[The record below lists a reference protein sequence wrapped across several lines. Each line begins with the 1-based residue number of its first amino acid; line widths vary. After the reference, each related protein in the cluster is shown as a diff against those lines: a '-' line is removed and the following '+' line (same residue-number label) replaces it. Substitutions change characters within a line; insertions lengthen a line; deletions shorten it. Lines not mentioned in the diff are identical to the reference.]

1 MRFPI
6 RLIFATALTVAIPA
20 EVMYTPQYLGSGYR
34 AAALNEH
41 GELAGDR
48 VGTVQQAALFN
59 GTNWIRTGF
68 TGSHLA
74 SSTLF
79 DINENHFAVGL
90 NTLPPDEDPSNSVFA
105 VRVHRDAPFDII
117 SLGTL
122 TGEHGTARARS
133 INNLNVAV
141 GDSLNAAGKQR
152 AVRFETNG
160 TVTDLGTLGGDSST
174 AVAINDHGIIA
185 GESKNAAGQTRGFIL
200 GEDGAMRDIGTL
212 GGSETFVAA
221 MNNQGVIVGQS
232 STPSGDLEAFVFAND
247 QMQPLG
253 ALGGSESSALGINDA
268 GVIVGS
274 ARKSNGALAPFIKY
288 PAQPMQDLSSLIS
301 TIHQDEL
308 IMARAINN
316 RGSIIAV
323 GSNNG
328 SHYLLRPGALT
339 ITTFANFA
347 RVRFAAPGETAVL
360 IERSFDLT
368 NWTQHASIGV
378 VREPFNIDFAMGTA
392 RAFFRATVTRPN

>member
-1 MRFPI
+1 
-6 RLIFATALTVAIPA
+6 
-20 EVMYTPQYLGSGYR
+20 MYTPQYLGSGYR

-41 GELAGDR
+41 GELAGNR
-48 VGTVQQAALFN
+48 AGTIEQAALFD
-59 GTNWIRTGF
+59 GTNWVRNGF
-68 TGSHLA
+68 TGTHLA

-90 NTLPPDEDPSNSVFA
+90 NTLPPEEDPSNSVYA

-122 TGEHGTARARS
+122 TGEHGTAKARS
-133 INNLNVAV
+133 INNLNVSV
-141 GDSLNAAGKQR
+141 GDSLNAAGKLR

-174 AVAINDHGIIA
+174 AVAINDQGVIA
-185 GESKNAAGQTRGFIL
+185 GESKNIGGQTRGFIF
-200 GEDGAMRDIGTL
+200 GADRIMRDIGTL
-212 GGSETFVAA
+212 GGNETFVAA
-221 MNNQGVIVGQS
+221 MNNHGAIVGQS
-232 STPSGDLEAFVFAND
+232 FTSSGALEAFLFTNG

-253 ALGGSESSALGINDA
+253 TLGGNESSALGINDD

-274 ARKSNGALAPFIKY
+274 SRKANGALTAFINH
-288 PAQPMQDLSSLIS
+288 PGHPMQDLASLVPS
-301 TIHQDEL
+301 IHQDAL
-308 IMARAINN
+308 ISARAINN

-328 SHYLLRPGALT
+328 SHYLLRPGALI

-360 IERSFDLT
+360 IERSYNLKD
-368 NWTQHASIGV
+368 WTLHASIGV
-378 VREPFNIDFAMGTA
+378 VREPFNIDFVMGTA
-392 RAFFRATVTRPN
+392 PRAFFRATVARPD

>member
-1 MRFPI
+1 
-6 RLIFATALTVAIPA
+6 
-20 EVMYTPQYLGSGYR
+20 MYSPQYLGVGYR

-48 VGTVQQAALFN
+48 VGTIQQAALFD
-59 GTNWIRTGF
+59 GTNWVRNGF

-122 TGEHGTARARS
+122 TGEHGTSKARS

-141 GDSLNAAGKQR
+141 GDSLNAAGKLR
-152 AVRFETNG
+152 AVRFEANG
-160 TVTDLGTLGGDSST
+160 AVTDLGTLGGDSST
-174 AVAINDHGIIA
+174 AVSINDDGVIA
-185 GESKNAAGQTRGFIL
+185 GESKNSAGQTRGFVI
-200 GEDGAMRDIGTL
+200 GADRIMRDIGTL

-221 MNNQGVIVGQS
+221 MNNHGAIVGQS
-232 STPSGDLEAFVFAND
+232 LTESGALEAFVFANG

-253 ALGGSESSALGINDA
+253 TLGGTESSALGINDA

-274 ARKSNGALAPFIKY
+274 ARKANGALASFVKFPG
-288 PAQPMQDLSSLIS
+288 QPMQDIAFLVPKF
-301 TIHQDEL
+301 HDDEL

-316 RGSIIAV
+316 RGSIIGV
-323 GSNNG
+323 GLNNG

-339 ITTFANFA
+339 LTTFANFA
-347 RVRFAAPGETAVL
+347 RVRFAAPPGETGVL
-360 IERSFDLT
+360 IERSYNLT

-378 VREPFNIDFAMGTA
+378 VREPFNIDFVMGTT